1 MPALNHALM
10 IPGLIVVTL
19 LFWAW
24 IPVWALVRCMRR
36 CTKGRPS
43 DEERLQTGHV
53 PHKGFEPPSP
63 EEVIEFLP
71 PQDFADSTP
80 LLSEKHQY
88 KDQFDGID
96 AAVEQEKKRERR
108 GREDGIKTVEARMQK
123 RQEEEERAAAVMKEQ
138 TRRHREER
146 RERRE
151 REEAERRREKGKGR
165 ALSFSEQSMMDS
177 SSAVTAPESVVTR
190 KDSRRHHHSRR

>member
-24 IPVWALVRCMRR
+24 IPVWALVRCLRR
-36 CTKGRPS
+36 ATKGPPS

-53 PHKGFEPPSP
+53 PHRGYVPPPP

-71 PQDFADSTP
+71 PQDFADSAP
-80 LLSEKHQY
+80 LLSEKMQY
-88 KDQFDGID
+88 DD
-96 AAVEQEKKRERR
+96 AINHNAGAREKRWGRI
-108 GREDGIKTVEARMQK
+108 GREDGIKTVEARLQK
-123 RQEEEERAAAVMKEQ
+123 RNEEEERAAAVMKEQ
-138 TRRHREER
+138 SRRHREER

-151 REEAERRREKGKGR
+151 AEEAERRREKGKGR
-165 ALSFSEQSMMDS
+165 VLSISEQSMMDLS
-177 SSAVTAPESVVTR
+177 SDITAPESVMAR
-190 KDSRRHHHSRR
+190 ENSRRHHHSRR